1 MGNNY
6 RNKYHLRKRMF
17 LNRDTEMRA
26 LAIGIVE
33 DTRSY
38 SNDDEESWK
47 NGWIELVLSDCYRH
61 VSYDFD
67 LRSKE
72 SRADALYKIRRIAE
86 VVNQVKEAIEI
97 EAESIA
103 QRQKKHKVMKPKVKV
118 ASG

>member
-1 MGNNY
+1 MGNKY
-6 RNKYHLRKRMF
+6 RTKYHVRKRIF

-26 LAIGIVE
+26 HAVGIVE
-33 DTRSY
+33 DTRQY
-38 SNDDEESWK
+38 SNDEEESWK

-61 VSYDFD
+61 ISYDFD

-86 VVNQVKEAIEI
+86 IVNQVKEAIEI
-97 EAESIA
+97 EAESIK
-103 QRQKKHKVMKPKVKV
+103 QRQKKHKVVKPKVKA